1 LYLKTEILFYETT
14 FRSRNGKG
22 QPVLYVPNAQKK
34 YDCFIRLLLDC
45 FCVEKTKRIK
55 SFQRRSGIGMFRFR
69 SVAKT
74 IFIAFPAS
82 VAFLCGEQVINRL
95 LLSFA

>member
-1 LYLKTEILFYETT
+1 MKQRSDPEMARASRFFMFPMHKRNTT
-14 FRSRNGKG
+14 ALSTCCWI
-22 QPVLYVPNAQKK
+22 A
-34 YDCFIRLLLDC
+34 
-45 FCVEKTKRIK
+45 CVEKTKRIK